1 MRLISI
7 FIVQTMTPE
16 EVLNQISD
24 GIWVN
29 KGGLK
34 VPTEIVQALSNKED
48 WFDSIEP
55 VKFSE
60 DNLPDLKA
68 IINYFSEQELDDEV
82 GYASAEILQSCYGVN
97 KVFNSKVHGN
107 PSAVG
112 QQKLDAIGQRPTNK
126 ETYKAAVEVNNLLI
140 NWKNINNSG
149 YSNDDSAYDRIKA
162 IEKVNKDWFSQ
173 QVEDLKTKV
182 LEAYDNLLS
191 MFDQREDPVPQEVK
205 NHFTGIREKTE
216 KEFPSAITDF
226 PQDNLNIV
234 NIFQGLLDKLKE
246 QLADALQKIKELVL
260 GKDESKTARA
270 EARQE
275 HKDKSGV
282 LKFLKGKIVNPT
294 INVIKKL
301 FTKAKKLLSKK
312 EQNNYKEDSLKSQF
326 GNVSS
331 NYGAI
336 VPVDVP
342 TTINAIEVLKKITE
356 SILTTFILKGVQL
369 PGVFVEALKNTTIS
383 IILKR
388 LDIPGGE
395 AVRYIT
401 GGLLRSVKDLLPAV
415 FNNTGMFAGAWG
427 MLTACAPYILAAA
440 ILIIIAIKMAKRNQL
455 GDFILIL
462 GLLQSQLEPDICCAR
477 VIGDKKM
484 EDLQTLKEGF
494 IAETNK
500 DYDFIYALTFKNE
513 QIARSMDISNETP
526 VIIPEEAALTIKSG
540 LSTLDYMDF

>member
-1 MRLISI
+1 
-7 FIVQTMTPE
+7 MTPE
-16 EVLNQISD
+16 EVLSQITD

-29 KGGLK
+29 KGGLR
-34 VPTEIVQALSNKED
+34 VPTEVVQALSNKED
-48 WFDSIEP
+48 WFDSIQP
-55 VKFSE
+55 VVYSQ
-60 DNLPDLKA
+60 DNLPSLKA
-68 IINYFSEQELDDEV
+68 IINYFSKSELDDEV

-112 QQKLDAIGQRPTNK
+112 QQKLDAIGQRPANI
-126 ETYKAAVEVNNLLI
+126 ETYKASVEVNNILI
-140 NWKNINNSG
+140 NWKNINSSG
-149 YSNDDSAYDRIKA
+149 YDNDDSVYDRIKSV
-162 IEKVNKDWFSQ
+162 EQVNKDWFSQ
-173 QVEDLKTKV
+173 QIEDLKT
-182 LEAYDNLLS
+182 LMLNAYDSLLS
-191 MFDQREDPVPQEVK
+191 QFDEQEDPVPQEVR
-205 NHFTGIREKTE
+205 NHFVAIREKTE
-216 KEFPSAITDF
+216 QEFPSAIAKRCCKQFADF

-246 QLADALQKIKELVL
+246 KLADALQKIKELAL

-275 HKDKSGV
+275 HKDKSGL
-282 LKFLKGKIVNPT
+282 LKFLKSKIVNPT
-294 INVIKKL
+294 INGIKKL
-301 FTKAKKLLSKK
+301 FRKAGKLLSNK
-312 EQNNYKEDSLKSQF
+312 EENNYKEDTIKSQF
-326 GNVSS
+326 GNISS
-331 NYGAI
+331 AYGAI
-336 VPVDVP
+336 VPVDIP

-395 AVRYIT
+395 AIRYIT
-401 GGLLRSVKDLLPAV
+401 GGLLRTVKDLLPAV

-427 MLTACAPYILAAA
+427 LLTACAPYILAAA
-440 ILIIIAIKMAKRNQL
+440 ILVIIAIKMAKRNQL

-462 GLLQSQLEPDICCAR
+462 GLLASQTEPDICCAR
-477 VIGDKKM
+477 VIGDEKM
-484 EDLQTLKEGF
+484 EDIQTLKEGF
-494 IAETNK
+494 ITETNK

-526 VIIPEEAALTIKSG
+526 VIIPEEAAITINAG
-540 LSTLDYMDF
+540 LSSLEYMDF

>member
-1 MRLISI
+1 
-7 FIVQTMTPE
+7 MTPE
-16 EVLNQISD
+16 EVLSQITD

-29 KGGLK
+29 KGGLR
-34 VPTEIVQALSNKED
+34 VPTEVVQALSNKED
-48 WFDSIEP
+48 WFDSIQP
-55 VKFSE
+55 VVYSQ
-60 DNLPDLKA
+60 DNLPSLKA
-68 IINYFSEQELDDEV
+68 IINYFSKSELDDEV

-112 QQKLDAIGQRPTNK
+112 QQKLDAIGQRPANI
-126 ETYKAAVEVNNLLI
+126 ETYKASVEVNNILI
-140 NWKNINNSG
+140 NWKNINSSG
-149 YSNDDSAYDRIKA
+149 YDNDDSVYDRIKSV
-162 IEKVNKDWFSQ
+162 EQVNKDWFSQ
-173 QVEDLKTKV
+173 QIEDLKT
-182 LEAYDNLLS
+182 LMLNAYDSLLS
-191 MFDQREDPVPQEVK
+191 QFDEQEDPVPQEVR
-205 NHFTGIREKTE
+205 NHFVAIREKTE
-216 KEFPSAITDF
+216 QEFPSAIAKRCCKQFADF

-234 NIFQGLLDKLKE
+234 NIFQGLLNKLKE
-246 QLADALQKIKELVL
+246 ELADALQKIKELVL
-260 GKDESKTARA
+260 GKDESKAARA

-275 HKDKSGV
+275 HKDKSGL
-282 LKFLKGKIVNPT
+282 LKFLKSKIVNPT
-294 INVIKKL
+294 INGIKKL
-301 FTKAKKLLSKK
+301 FRKAGKLLSNK
-312 EQNNYKEDSLKSQF
+312 EENNYKEDSLKSQF
-326 GNVSS
+326 GNISS
-331 NYGAI
+331 AYGAI
-336 VPVDVP
+336 VPVDIP